1 MNAPQQVAVSP
12 DTEIKMQDALKAQQA
27 SYIKEGYVSAET
39 RIDRINRAIDVL
51 VRHADRISDAIDKDF
66 AGRPHQINLMTDVA
80 ASIGSMKHCRKH
92 LKKWMKA
99 EKRPSTFPLGLLGG
113 RSRIHYQ
120 PKGVVGIVAPWN
132 FPVAMIF
139 QPLAGALAAGNRAMI
154 KPSEFTPETS
164 KVVAEIIA
172 EAFDPTEVTTFSGGP
187 EVGQA
192 FTSLPFDHMI
202 FTGATNIARHVLT
215 AAARN
220 LVPVTLELGGKSPVV
235 LSRSADLEQAI
246 ERIMVGKTLNA
257 GQICLA
263 PDYLLV
269 PEEQLEEVI
278 RVATETVANMYP
290 SLLSNEQYTSVVNE
304 RHHTRLSSYIADA
317 EQRGCRVIP
326 INPANE
332 EFSAGT
338 HKIPPTLVIAPENE
352 ALCMEEEIF
361 GPLLPIRTYSQ
372 FDETI
377 DHINNGPR
385 PLAAYYFGSDKNE
398 EEAILHR
405 TTSGGVCINDVIF
418 HIAQED
424 MPFGG
429 IGPSGMGSYH
439 GIEGFKTF
447 SHAKSVYSQTV
458 KFNVG
463 KLGGILPPYGKA
475 TDKNIKSQ
483 IKR

>member
-27 SYIKEGYVSAET
+27 SYLQEGYVSAET

-172 EAFDPTEVTTFSGGP
+172 EAFDPTEVTTFTGGP

-202 FTGATNIARHVLT
+202 FTGATNIARHVLA

-278 RVATETVANMYP
+278 RIATATVANMYP
-290 SLLSNEQYTSVVNE
+290 SLLNNEQYTSVVNE
-304 RHHTRLSSYIADA
+304 RHHTRLSSYVADA
-317 EQRGCRVIP
+317 EQR
-326 INPANE
+326 
-332 EFSAGT
+332 
-338 HKIPPTLVIAPENE
+338 
-352 ALCMEEEIF
+352 
-361 GPLLPIRTYSQ
+361 
-372 FDETI
+372 
-377 DHINNGPR
+377 
-385 PLAAYYFGSDKNE
+385 AA
-398 EEAILHR
+398 A
-405 TTSGGVCINDVIF
+405 
-418 HIAQED
+418 
-424 MPFGG
+424 
-429 IGPSGMGSYH
+429 
-439 GIEGFKTF
+439 
-447 SHAKSVYSQTV
+447 
-458 KFNVG
+458 
-463 KLGGILPPYGKA
+463 
-475 TDKNIKSQ
+475 
-483 IKR
+483 